1 MRLIDADG
9 VKKCAAHAQIYTK
22 HLNDDGSVTYEM
34 HVTDAVTVKDIEN
47 APTVDAVEVVRCKD
61 CVCVSVWN
69 DELVCSRIANVMDG
83 YYHGTVD
90 VVKPDDY
97 CSYGIQRKAKP
108 CNVKMDGGTRHENR
122 D

>member
-61 CVCVSVWN
+61 CTS
-69 DELVCSRIANVMDG
+69 LYDG
-83 YYHGTVD
+83 WCID
-90 VVKPDDY
+90 
-97 CSYGIQRKAKP
+97 YGIH
-108 CNVKMDGGTRHENR
+108 MDDNEFCSGGERRQTDET

>member
-1 MRLIDADG
+1 MPRYIDADG

-61 CVCVSVWN
+61 CKHRGMEGDCPMCHDECVDDDGWN
-69 DELVCSRIANVMDG
+69 EWFTIDNTTDKGFCYRGERWEEDA
-83 YYHGTVD
+83 
-90 VVKPDDY
+90 
-97 CSYGIQRKAKP
+97 
-108 CNVKMDGGTRHENR
+108 
-122 D
+122 